1 MEMLKLLLATTNQGK
16 AREYRRLLEGLPFQL
31 VTPLEEGLDIT
42 VDEENA
48 SFEENA
54 RLKATAYASLSRLIT
69 LADDSGLEVD
79 ALGGAPGIRS
89 ARFAGDQADDKDKV
103 EHLLARLK
111 EVPWEKRTAR
121 FRCVI
126 AIATPE
132 GTTELCHGDCSGLI
146 AFEPEGD
153 NGFGYDPVFHLHE
166 FGKTMA
172 ELPLEAKN
180 QISHRGR
187 AARKA
192 YQILE
197 QLAEKV
203 KP

>member
-1 MEMLKLLLATTNQGK
+1 MPKLLMATNNQGK
-16 AREYRRLLEGLPFQL
+16 AREYRHLLEGLPFQL
-31 VTPLEEGLDIT
+31 VTPAEAGIDMT
-42 VDEENA
+42 VDERYET
-48 SFEENA
+48 FEENA
-54 RLKATAYASLSRLIT
+54 RLKATSYASLSRLIA

-89 ARFAGDQADDKDKV
+89 ARFAGDNADDKDRV
-103 EHLLARLK
+103 QHLLAKLK

-132 GTTELCHGDCSGLI
+132 GRTELCHGECPGVI
-146 AFEPEGD
+146 AFEPKGD
-153 NGFGYDPVFHLHE
+153 NGFGYDPAFYLPE

-172 ELPLEAKN
+172 ELPPEMKN
-180 QISHRGR
+180 QVSHRAK
-187 AARKA
+187 AAREA
-192 YQILE
+192 YRMLE

>member
-1 MEMLKLLLATTNQGK
+1 MPKLLMATNNQGK
-16 AREYRRLLEGLPFQL
+16 AREYRHLLEGLPFQL
-31 VTPLEEGLDIT
+31 VTPAEAGIDMT
-42 VDEENA
+42 VDERYGT
-48 SFEENA
+48 FEENA
-54 RLKATAYASLSRLIT
+54 QLKATSYASLSRLIA

-89 ARFAGDQADDKDKV
+89 ARFAGDEADDKDRV
-103 EHLLARLK
+103 QHLLAKLK

-132 GTTELCHGDCSGLI
+132 GRTELCHGECPGVI
-146 AFEPEGD
+146 AFEPKGD
-153 NGFGYDPVFHLHE
+153 NGFGYDPAFYLPE

-172 ELPLEAKN
+172 ELPPEMKN
-180 QISHRGR
+180 QVSHRAK
-187 AARKA
+187 AAREA
-192 YQILE
+192 YRMLE

>member
-1 MEMLKLLLATTNQGK
+1 MPKLLLATTNQGK
-16 AREYRRLLEGLPFQL
+16 AREYRHLLEGLPFQL
-31 VTPLEEGLDIT
+31 VTPAEAGIDMN
-42 VDEENA
+42 VDERYGT
-48 SFEENA
+48 FEENA
-54 RLKATAYASLSRLIT
+54 RLKATSYASLSRLIA

-89 ARFAGDQADDKDKV
+89 ARFAGDEADDKDRV
-103 EHLLARLK
+103 QHLLARLK

-132 GTTELCHGDCSGLI
+132 GRTELCHGECPGVI
-146 AFEPEGD
+146 AFEPKGD
-153 NGFGYDPVFHLHE
+153 NGFGYDPAFYLPE

-172 ELPLEAKN
+172 ELPPEIKN
-180 QISHRGR
+180 QVSHRAK
-187 AARKA
+187 AAREA
-192 YQILE
+192 YRMLE